1 MPDFDDKDGLA
12 SWIDSNI
19 SADFPILLALS
30 TDEDILYNKLVE
42 KYMIHTCSSGTP
54 NSCLNDQGE
63 CAKHFT
69 CNIIQN
75 KTTFNERG
83 FPEYK
88 RTDPKSL
95 KVVPHNKKILIEW
108 NGHANVEFA
117 GSTFLVIY
125 LYKVRFHFYSFFLCF
140 HDYYV
145 YFKYLNKGAKKAKL
159 KLTNAEDVYD
169 KDEITLYLRGRY
181 LCSMNAMWRTLGIF
195 HL

>member
-1 MPDFDDKDGLA
+1 MPDFDDKDALA
-12 SWIDSNI
+12 SWIDLNI
-19 SADFPILLALS
+19 CAEFPIISSDS
-30 TDEDILYNKLVE
+30 TDDDILYSKLVE

-54 NSCLNDQGE
+54 NSCLNDKGE

-69 CNIIQN
+69 CNIIQP

-95 KVVPHNKKILIEW
+95 KVVPHHKKILLHW

-125 LYKVRFHFYSFFLCF
+125 LYKVFLF
-140 HDYYV
+140 L
-145 YFKYLNKGAKKAKL
+145 YFDSLYIFN
-159 KLTNAEDVYD
+159 DF
-169 KDEITLYLRGRY
+169 LYLVSLQR
-181 LCSMNAMWRTLGIF
+181 C
-195 HL
+195 

>member
-1 MPDFDDKDGLA
+1 MPDFDDKDALA
-12 SWIDSNI
+12 SWIDLNI
-19 SADFPILLALS
+19 CADFPFLS
-30 TDEDILYNKLVE
+30 SDPCDDDILYSKLVE

-54 NSCLNDQGE
+54 NSCLNDKGE

-69 CNIIQN
+69 CNILQP

-95 KVVPHNKKILIEW
+95 KVIPHHKKILLHW

-125 LYKVRFHFYSFFLCF
+125 LYKVLINFTFYI
-140 HDYYV
+140 
-145 YFKYLNKGAKKAKL
+145 FKSYC
-159 KLTNAEDVYD
+159 
-169 KDEITLYLRGRY
+169 I
-181 LCSMNAMWRTLGIF
+181 
-195 HL
+195 